1 MFKKKINNFIIK
13 AFNSFGLHLI
23 KSRYSRWQLELYR
36 EKKILYNQPKYINIG
51 AGSFYHP
58 LWHNMDMPNQFYKH
72 TQIKPFIK
80 YDISKK
86 KQMKIKSNTVN
97 LFYTSH
103 LIEHLSDLDVKFMF
117 KEVFR
122 TLKKKG
128 VFRIT
133 CPDMELQ
140 YLAYKN
146 KDLDFWM
153 NLHPW
158 GRDSSIESYSLE
170 HKLVQHF
177 ATCLCD
183 KDRFK
188 NLFLKKNE
196 IIELFSRHKMNDF
209 FNIITSKIPHG
220 MNSLFPEGHI
230 NWFTFDKLSS
240 MLKKVGFSSVL
251 KSAYL
256 QSKEPIMRDPRLF
269 DATCPELSF
278 YVEAIK

>member
-1 MFKKKINNFIIK
+1 MFIKKIKNFIIK
-13 AFNSFGLHLI
+13 VFNFVGLHLI

-36 EKKILYNQPKYINIG
+36 GKKILYNQPKYINIG

-58 LWHNMDMPNQFYKH
+58 LWHNIDMPNQFYKH
-72 TQIKPFIK
+72 AQTKPYINC
-80 YDISKK
+80 DISKK
-86 KQMKIKSNTVN
+86 EKIKIKSNTIH

-103 LIEHLSDLDVKFMF
+103 LIEHLSDPDVEFMF
-117 KEVFR
+117 NEVFR
-122 TLKKKG
+122 MLKKKG
-128 VFRIT
+128 FFRIA

-146 KDLDFWM
+146 KDLNFWT
-153 NLHPW
+153 NLYPW
-158 GRDSSIESYSLE
+158 GRYSGIESHSLE
-170 HKLVQHF
+170 HRFVQHF

-183 KDRFK
+183 KDQFK
-188 NLFLKKNE
+188 DLFIRKE
-196 IIELFSRHKMNDF
+196 QIIEIFKSHKMNDF
-209 FNIITSKIPHG
+209 FNIITSKIPQG

-230 NWFTFDKLSS
+230 NWFTFGKLSS

>member
-1 MFKKKINNFIIK
+1 MFIKKINNSIIK
-13 AFNSFGLHLI
+13 AFNFVGLHLI
-23 KSRYSRWQLELYR
+23 KSRYSRWQFELYR

-58 LWHNMDMPNQFYKH
+58 LWHNIDMPNQFYKH
-72 TQIKPFIK
+72 AQTKPYINC
-80 YDISKK
+80 DISKK
-86 KQMKIKSNTVN
+86 EKIKVKSNTIN

-103 LIEHLSDLDVKFMF
+103 LIEHLSDPDVEFMF
-117 KEVFR
+117 NEVFR
-122 TLKKKG
+122 MLKKKG
-128 VFRIT
+128 FFRIT

-146 KDLDFWM
+146 KDLDFWT

-158 GRDSSIESYSLE
+158 GRHSSIEGSSLE
-170 HKLVQHF
+170 HRFVQHF

-188 NLFLKKNE
+188 DLFIKKEE
-196 IIELFSRHKMNDF
+196 IIELFKSHKMNDF
-209 FNIITSKIPHG
+209 FNIITSKIPKG